1 MMNPCDCCRL
11 AEQRPDYARY
21 QAGCKTCAVR
31 ELANGPLF
39 HQSGVDGALSLSY
52 RKALA
57 LVFGDDWAGGHA
69 KVKAAAARIRDAKV
83 IQ

>member
-39 HQSGVDGALSLSY
+39 HRGGLDGGDAAPY
-52 RKALA
+52 RKQLG
-57 LVFGDDWAGGHA
+57 LIFGDRWRDGHQEVLA
-69 KVKAAAARIRDAKV
+69 QADRIRDARA
-83 IQ
+83 IL

>member
-1 MMNPCDCCRL
+1 MMNPCDCCRR

-39 HQSGVDGALSLSY
+39 HQSGLDGALSAPY

-57 LVFGDDWAGGHA
+57 LVFGDAWRAGHEE
-69 KVKAAAARIRDAKV
+69 VKAAAARIQEARA
-83 IQ
+83 IL